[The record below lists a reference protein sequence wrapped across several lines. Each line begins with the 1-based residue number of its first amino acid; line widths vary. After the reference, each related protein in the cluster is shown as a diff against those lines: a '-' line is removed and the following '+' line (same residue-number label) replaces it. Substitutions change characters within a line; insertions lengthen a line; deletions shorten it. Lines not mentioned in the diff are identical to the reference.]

1 MADLASQPT
10 SVQTVYNWYRE
21 GKLEVNRRYQ
31 RKLVWTL
38 EEKQKLID
46 SLLRK
51 YPLPAILLA
60 ERQETVGKFE
70 IIDGLQRL
78 HSIVSFIEHA
88 YATID
93 GSYFDVQ
100 EFASAKRYSDLF
112 DVLDGVKKIS
122 PKEVSVILDYA
133 LPMSIMRNAT
143 EKEITD
149 VFDRINTYGHR
160 LSDQERRQAGVE
172 TEFSKFVRELSC
184 EIRGDVSKQ
193 TLELFDMPSI
203 SIDLPKSKYGYSV
216 QAEDVFWVDQGILRS
231 TDLRDSLDEQCVA
244 DISACV
250 VNGEPIDR
258 SKDALDQVYDSESEE
273 SKAIEAAL
281 GVYGKERLSDEFK
294 YCIDEIKKVC
304 ASSDQK
310 LRSIIFSQKNTNA
323 FPSVF
328 AVIFLAFHDI
338 FINRSKIIADYKGI
352 NKSIINIVDRL
363 NTGRKATSP
372 KERQENVDVVVGMIE
387 KHLVNAK
394 GDELKKIIYNDHS
407 VVDIENIVRRSIIEL
422 PNYELKQG
430 FVRLND
436 KRDVDLSVFDQVI
449 HTICA
454 IANIGPTSSGKVL
467 IGVSDKD
474 ADTRR
479 IVELDKIKPR
489 EIGGRSIVGVFR
501 ESDVLGI
508 SREDYLRQWRDAIA
522 NSHLSEPLKQ
532 AVLAHIDL
540 NNYYDLGVVVISV
553 PSQKAISSVGEEIFF
568 RSGDQTVKA
577 SPLAV
582 ADIAKRF

>member
-1 MADLASQPT
+1 MAELASQPT

-21 GKLEVNRRYQ
+21 GQLEVNRRYQ

-60 ERQETVGKFE
+60 ERPDSSGKFE

-88 YATID
+88 YPTID
-93 GSYFDVQ
+93 GSYFDIQ
-100 EFASAKRYSDLF
+100 EFASAKRYVEFF
-112 DVLDGVKKIS
+112 DAMEGVKTIS
-122 PKEVSVILDYA
+122 PKEVSTILDYS

-216 QAEDVFWVDQGILRS
+216 QAENVFWVDEGILRS

-244 DISACV
+244 DIAACIV
-250 VNGEPIDR
+250 SGVPIDR
-258 SKDALDQVYDSESEE
+258 SKDALDQIYDSESEE

-281 GVYGKERLSDEFK
+281 GVYGKERIASEFK
-294 YCIDEIKKVC
+294 FCIEEIKKVC
-304 ASSDQK
+304 ETSDQK
-310 LRSIIFSQKNTNA
+310 LRTIIFSQKNTNA

-328 AVIFLAFHDI
+328 AVILLSFHEI
-338 FINRSKIIADYKGI
+338 FVKRNKKIADYSGI
-352 NKSIINIVDRL
+352 NKSMVNIVDRL

-387 KHLVNAK
+387 RHFVDAK
-394 GDELKKIIYNDHS
+394 GDEIKKIIYNDHS
-407 VVDIENIVRRSIIEL
+407 VVDIENIIRRSIIEL

-430 FVRLND
+430 FVRLNG
-436 KRDVDLSVFDQVI
+436 KRDTDPAVFDQVI

-454 IANIGPTSSGKVL
+454 IANIGPESTGKVI
-467 IGVSDKD
+467 IGVSDKEI
-474 ADTRR
+474 DTKR

-501 ESDVLGI
+501 EATALKI
-508 SREDYLRQWRDAIA
+508 SREDYLRQ
-522 NSHLSEPLKQ
+522 
-532 AVLAHIDL
+532 
-540 NNYYDLGVVVISV
+540 
-553 PSQKAISSVGEEIFF
+553 
-568 RSGDQTVKA
+568 
-577 SPLAV
+577 
-582 ADIAKRF
+582 